1 MKLNS
6 CPTRCPVCPEA
17 LQVVELACPACATH
31 LRGRFGL
38 PPLARLSG
46 ETQEF
51 VQVFL
56 TCRGNIREVEKVLGV
71 SYPTVRNRLEATIE
85 ALGRATDLPASP
97 DSRRQDILA
106 ALERGELSA
115 SEAIARL
122 EELNHDR

>member
-1 MKLNS
+1 MKLNQYPS
-6 CPTRCPVCPEA
+6 RCPVCPES

-38 PPLARLSG
+38 PPLAQLSS
-46 ETQEF
+46 EMQEF

-56 TCRGNIREVEKVLGV
+56 TCRGNIREVEKVLGI

-85 ALGRATDLPASP
+85 ALGRATHLPTAQSP
-97 DSRRQDILA
+97 GRADVLA

-122 EELNHDR
+122 EELNRD